1 LNAER
6 SRSGAVTA
14 SGESA
19 TPKSGALRKG
29 KVMTARDATTLD
41 RLFETI
47 GTRARADPATSY
59 TAQLLRQGTEQVAK
73 KLGEEALETALAA
86 VAGRHA
92 GVVSESADLLYH
104 LLVLW
109 AATSV
114 TPAEVWAELA
124 RRESASGLAEKA
136 RRPPP

>member
-1 LNAER
+1 
-6 SRSGAVTA
+6 
-14 SGESA
+14 
-19 TPKSGALRKG
+19 
-29 KVMTARDATTLD
+29 MTARDGTTLD

-47 GTRARADPATSY
+47 DARRQADPTTSY
-59 TAQLLRQGTEQVAK
+59 TAKLLRQGPEHAAK

-86 VAGRHA
+86 VAGRQA

-109 AATSV
+109 AASSV

-124 RRESASGLAEKA
+124 RREGTSGLTEKGQ
-136 RRPPP
+136 RPPQ

>member
-1 LNAER
+1 
-6 SRSGAVTA
+6 
-14 SGESA
+14 
-19 TPKSGALRKG
+19 
-29 KVMTARDATTLD
+29 MTARDATTLD

-86 VAGRHA
+86 VAGRRV

-109 AATSV
+109 AASSV

-124 RRESASGLAEKA
+124 HREGTSGLTEKA
-136 RRPPP
+136 QRPPQ

>member
-1 LNAER
+1 
-6 SRSGAVTA
+6 
-14 SGESA
+14 
-19 TPKSGALRKG
+19 
-29 KVMTARDATTLD
+29 MTTHVGTILD

-47 GTRARADPATSY
+47 ASRRGTDPATSY
-59 TAQLLRQGTEQVAK
+59 TAQLLSQGPEGAAK

-86 VAGRHA
+86 TAGRRG

-114 TPAEVWAELA
+114 TPVEVWAELA
-124 RRESASGLAEKA
+124 RREGTSGLEEKA
-136 RRPPP
+136 RRPKA

>member
-1 LNAER
+1 
-6 SRSGAVTA
+6 
-14 SGESA
+14 
-19 TPKSGALRKG
+19 
-29 KVMTARDATTLD
+29 MMARDGTTLD

-47 GTRARADPATSY
+47 GTRGQADPAASY

-86 VAGRHA
+86 AAGRRA

-124 RRESASGLAEKA
+124 RRESTSGLAEKA
-136 RRPPP
+136 RRPPQ